1 MATVRITQDIRA
13 HVKHQFNTLFQG
25 RLLRKEEELQHLD
38 IGNFFYNTVIPE
50 KYRKLAE
57 ELNADTDGYWIE
69 NSETIT
75 VRMVYQTAN
84 LHEPTKP
91 VSFRVPFKPPIPLPE
106 RYRRYGY
113 VFILKPEMAPYE
125 HAKKIFLELDE
136 LAEERDKLITQIV
149 DGVLANC
156 STLRQ
161 VLEFWPT
168 ALDFMPDYVKKR
180 HMQASEK
187 RQTTT
192 VDVVIDDDV
201 KVSLMK
207 ARLLKPGN

>member
-13 HVKHQFNTLFQG
+13 HVKRQFNKLYEN
-25 RLLRKEEELQHLD
+25 LLARKEEELQHLD

-50 KYRKLAE
+50 KYRKIAE
-57 ELNADTDGYWIE
+57 ELNADDDGSWIE
-69 NSETIT
+69 CSETIG
-75 VRMVYQTAN
+75 VRLLYRKDVS
-84 LHEPTKP
+84 EPMKQVT
-91 VSFRVPFKPPIPLPE
+91 FRVPFKPPIPLPE

-113 VFILKPEMAPYE
+113 VFSLRSEMAPYE
-125 HAKKIFLELDE
+125 PAKKIFLELDA
-136 LAEERDKLITQIV
+136 LIEERNKLITQIV
-149 DGVLANC
+149 DGVLVNC

-168 ALDFMPDYVKKR
+168 ALDFMPDDAK
-180 HMQASEK
+180 K
-187 RQTTT
+187 RQTPT
-192 VDVVIDDDV
+192 VDVVVDDDV